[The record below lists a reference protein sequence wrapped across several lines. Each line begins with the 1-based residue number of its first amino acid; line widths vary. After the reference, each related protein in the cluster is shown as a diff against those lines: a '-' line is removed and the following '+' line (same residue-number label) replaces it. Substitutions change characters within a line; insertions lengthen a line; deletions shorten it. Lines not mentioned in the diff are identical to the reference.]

1 MNQTV
6 AAPDSADQLSDS
18 QGVFLRL
25 VAIFVLLGCVAS
37 AVHYYVLSGAIDMQQ
52 ANIALLERENAN
64 LDADIKQISVL
75 ESDIKALQ
83 QRQNAVESLQAMR
96 NVQVRMMSALVQSTP
111 ETVVLTTVKQA
122 AAQLTINGVAPSNAE
137 VAQLLGNLLAMPEQF
152 AHPELV
158 ETVASEAAAKASGER
173 KALTFSIS
181 VGLAHAAQLPS
192 AQPSTA
198 SLPAVK
204 AE

>member
-37 AVHYYVLSGAIDMQQ
+37 AAHYYVLSGAIDMQH

-64 LDADIKQISVL
+64 LDADIKQVAVL
-75 ESDIKALQ
+75 ESDIKALKE
-83 QRQNAVESLQAMR
+83 RQNAVESLQAMR

-181 VGLAHAAQLPS
+181 VGLALAAQLPI